1 MSRFSA
7 TAPVSPG
14 SSSPARASQTA
25 QVLLPE
31 LQSGGIPV
39 TQHAPRSGAR
49 RTEKGTIS
57 VRAASLGS
65 VSTQALASSLEQ
77 QPLVAG
83 HQLRL
88 RNSSGKVVE
97 VPASNYYLDAAG
109 QARPF
114 VQDLVGVAL
123 TRPAEK
129 QAAINRELTE
139 AHASHEMS
147 FRVKNPDTGHYD
159 KIFKVPVHGSV
170 VPLPEAHFQ
179 KLVSST
185 EPIMRALR
193 AMLQV
198 IYSKPNATAE
208 ELGLGHL
215 PKEDQAQIMATIRE
229 SIYFEP
235 KLVSP
240 AMKDYPFLA
249 VGGFDAAV
257 GNLENP
263 NPIFFEYNLGTP
275 SGLSNN
281 VQLIDIIREHDP
293 EMFATFA
300 NRLPKDDTFQIL
312 REAIESNAEAW
323 TGRKDG
329 ISVVISPGVYNG
341 AHPDVASISM
351 FSGMPMV
358 NPSDLYEDREGNMR
372 LNTGKLAGDPVVTG
386 IYGRAEESFFL
397 QNSNDGIPIRSPEF
411 IDNPALGKKWG
422 LELEAGVVYDWKY
435 NDKEEIVGVNLDA
448 AGKPKLQAIYESIG
462 RDPSRP
468 ELEPGSFARAILG
481 KKLYY
486 SGIGGRVVDDKRVF
500 QVVADKIAPA
510 FARSADSP
518 IARPPRTLKLE
529 EYGQLYES
537 KNLENFVV
545 KEPDKSGGDGVF
557 LMVNLSEEKRRS
569 VVEAVKKNP
578 SRYIVQEFAELA
590 VMTSPEPAASGVG
603 QNYASIAA
611 DWRIFSIMD
620 ANGTVRGGPN
630 SLLLR
635 AAKPFS
641 ASTNTSQGGCY
652 GIGLV
657 LGEEKANAE
666 LPSSVLPQLAQQQHL
681 GASRRADLIQFLDA
695 LNGLTSRAD
704 PANGSQL
711 PRDGWSTLVA
721 QFQREVMDVLGRDF
735 APLMSVLRAF
745 DDGEINQATLF
756 EELLA
761 YRALLFAATDYPVA
775 GVENIVSAELSKY
788 APLASSTAIDGSRP
802 DRAALLA
809 DHFSLSY
816 HSSPILVRERGEIS
830 DLDVATYMKSS
841 EPAVQEAIRELMR
854 FGGELRLMRAAD
866 KSGTD
871 WTQLVAP
878 ASHFTV
884 DDGGRPMIGID
895 MTQDYALSSLAAS
908 MAHFQVWREHR
919 DAFAKAGAGPAEA
932 AFKARDKIFES
943 EVRIESAERALKA
956 EMAADA
962 DQSSVLNRGS
972 FAKALGPADPG
983 YVMRMSY
990 PRVEGVR
997 DLLSRGSDDAAV
1009 KKHLSKMV
1017 IFALSKRQ
1025 LGHRQ
1030 LIDAARTADS
1040 PAESYRNMAR
1050 ADALAARRVFDL
1062 IFDPGSVERF
1072 RADGTL
1078 GKLAS
1083 LFDEV
1088 YAASPY
1094 KKYALGE
1101 TDARRLSQQ

>member
-1 MSRFSA
+1 M
-7 TAPVSPG
+7 
-14 SSSPARASQTA
+14 
-25 QVLLPE
+25 LLPE

-49 RTEKGTIS
+49 RTEKGAIS
-57 VRAASLGS
+57 VRAASLAS
-65 VSTQALASSLEQ
+65 VSSRAIASALEQ
-77 QPLVAG
+77 QPVVAG

-109 QARPF
+109 QPRPF
-114 VQDLVGVAL
+114 VQDLVALAL
-123 TRPAEK
+123 TRPADK

-147 FRVKNPDTGHYD
+147 FRVKNPETGHYD

-185 EPIMRALR
+185 EPVMRALR

-198 IYSKPNATAE
+198 IYSKPDATAE
-208 ELGLGHL
+208 ELGIGHL
-215 PKEDQAQIMATIRE
+215 PPEDQAQVMATIRE

-240 AMKDYPFLA
+240 AMKDYPFLS

-293 EMFATFA
+293 EMFATLA

-341 AHPDVASISM
+341 AHPDVASISL

-397 QNSNDGIPIRSPEF
+397 QNNNDGIPIRSPEF

-422 LELEAGVVYDWKY
+422 LELESGVVYDWKY
-435 NDKEEIVGVNLDA
+435 NDKEEIVGVHLDA

-500 QVVADKIAPA
+500 QVVAEKIAPA
-510 FARSADSP
+510 FARSADAP

-529 EYGQLYES
+529 EYGQLYAS
-537 KNLENFVV
+537 KNLENYVI

-557 LMVNLSEEKRRS
+557 LMVNLSEEKRAA

-590 VMTSPEPAASGVG
+590 VMLSPEPSGAGAGASGAG
-603 QNYASIAA
+603 EQNYASIAA

-652 GIGLV
+652 GIGLI
-657 LGEEKANAE
+657 LGDAKPDAQI
-666 LPSSVLPQLAQQQHL
+666 PSSVLPQFVQQQHL
-681 GASRRADLIQFLDA
+681 GASRKADLIQFLDA

-788 APLASSTAIDGSRP
+788 APLASGVSLAGAAP
-802 DRAALLA
+802 DRASILA

-816 HSSPILVRERGEIS
+816 HPSPIVVRERGEIS
-830 DLDVATYMKSS
+830 DLDVAAYMSS
-841 EPAVQEAIRELMR
+841 TQPAVQDAIRELMR
-854 FGGELRLMRAAD
+854 FGGELRLMRASD
-866 KSGTD
+866 KAGTD
-871 WTQLVAP
+871 WTQLIPP
-878 ASHFTV
+878 ASHFTL
-884 DDGGRPMIGID
+884 DESGRPIIGID
-895 MTQDYALSSLAAS
+895 MTQDYALSALAAS

-919 DAFAKAGAGPAEA
+919 EAFARAGAGPAEA
-932 AFKARDKIFES
+932 ALKARDKIFES

-962 DQSSVLNRGS
+962 DQSSALNRGGYT
-972 FAKALGPADPG
+972 KALSPADPG
-983 YVMRMSY
+983 FVMRMSY

-997 DLLSRGSDDAAV
+997 DLLLRGASDSSAEAAA

-1030 LIDAARTADS
+1030 LIDAARTAET

-1078 GKLAS
+1078 GRLAS